1 MTQNTEDAG
10 ASNEV
15 EHAYR
20 EATKPRPETSGVGE
34 YCQPG
39 DRREP
44 RWIVMYDDAD
54 RSLSIFEDEQD
65 ARDCFANSEA
75 MGWNCWLFSPTAR
88 RAPTAEQA
96 EGVRASLSE
105 RLIAAIEGECDGL
118 AITDEQAS
126 NVLAYLQYGSPLDDV
141 RRDAERYRKLR
152 DADINAIHKGGVFA
166 GLTPDNVV
174 INGEDLDI
182 AVDLLIDAPA
192 ASTGEQESSDGL

>member
-1 MTQNTEDAG
+1 LIE
-10 ASNEV
+10 EV
-15 EHAYR
+15 EYVR
-20 EATKPRPETSGVGE
+20 
-34 YCQPG
+34 
-39 DRREP
+39 
-44 RWIVMYDDAD
+44 AD
-54 RSLSIFEDEQD
+54 L
-65 ARDCFANSEA
+65 
-75 MGWNCWLFSPTAR
+75 
-88 RAPTAEQA
+88 APTAEQA
-96 EGVRASLSE
+96 EGLRASLSE